1 MILKIQK
8 MIKILILTDDKVKW
22 DRLLR
27 KMMSFDNMYETKQY
41 FSLKNQ
47 LFQFQIRDRLL
58 ESMRGA
64 AYSHVILDK
73 EIKDEQFYEV
83 LMPTI
88 KQRVTRYG
96 LDKLFKS

>member
-1 MILKIQK
+1 

-22 DRLLR
+22 GRFLR
-27 KMMSFDNMYETKQY
+27 KMMNFDNMYETKQC
-41 FSLKNQ
+41 FCLENQ
-47 LFQFQIRDRLL
+47 LFQFQIKGHLL

-73 EIKDEQFYEV
+73 EVKDDQFYKII
-83 LMPTI
+83 MPTI
-88 KQRVTRYG
+88 KQRVTCYD